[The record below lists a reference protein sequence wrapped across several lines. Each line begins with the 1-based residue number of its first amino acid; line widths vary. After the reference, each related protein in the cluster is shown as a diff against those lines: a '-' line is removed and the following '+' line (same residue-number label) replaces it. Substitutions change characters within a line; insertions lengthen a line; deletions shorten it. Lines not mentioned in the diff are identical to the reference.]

1 MAIAVTLDLR
11 VQSGKGG
18 ELVDVLKSMLGA
30 TRARQG
36 AKSIELVV
44 NQEDSDHVVIYEV
57 WDTKADHEAYMAWRG
72 ERGDLD
78 ALSGFVAS
86 PPTVTYYDIADPA

>member
-44 NQEDSDHVVIYEV
+44 NQEDSDHIVIYEV
-57 WDTKADHEAYMAWRG
+57 
-72 ERGDLD
+72 
-78 ALSGFVAS
+78 
-86 PPTVTYYDIADPA
+86 

>member
-18 ELVDVLKSMLGA
+18 ELVDVLKSMLGD

-78 ALSGFVAS
+78 ALGGFVAS